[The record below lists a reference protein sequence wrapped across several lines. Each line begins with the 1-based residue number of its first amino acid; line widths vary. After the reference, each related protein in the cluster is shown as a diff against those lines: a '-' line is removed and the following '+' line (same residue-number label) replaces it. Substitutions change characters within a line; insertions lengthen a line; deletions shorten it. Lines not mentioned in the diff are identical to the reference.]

1 MEKVKSMMPQDAS
14 SEHDDSVNAPP
25 GSTRAGSAAPANV
38 AQRACVV
45 VLAGDR
51 MGESFPLNDGRT
63 SIGRGLH
70 ADVRVND
77 EGISRAHAMIE
88 RVDNEYVLSDAGSTN
103 GTFANGQRV
112 DRQVLKEGDKIQIG
126 ASSVLRF
133 TFSDDSDDD
142 SQSRLYESALRDR
155 LTGIF
160 NRGYFS
166 NRLESDVA
174 FALRHG
180 KPLSLVRFDIDNYAE
195 LCRDQGQDAAD
206 EVIREIAHRVEGT
219 TRSEDIFARYGT
231 ESFVIICRD
240 VDALRASRAAG
251 RILEIIQKSPEG
263 AEASAQ
269 SPARVSVGVADL
281 TMLRHPGA
289 EALIDAANAAL
300 GVAQGAG
307 GHRVEVFDPDG
318 DAPDA

>member
-1 MEKVKSMMPQDAS
+1 MS
-14 SEHDDSVNAPP
+14 
-25 GSTRAGSAAPANV
+25 AGAVGVP
-38 AQRACVV
+38 QRACVV

-88 RVDNEYVLSDAGSTN
+88 RVDDTYVLSDAGSTN

-112 DRQVLKEGDKIQIG
+112 DRQELKEGDKIQIG

-133 TFSDDSDDD
+133 TFSDDSEGDD
-142 SQSRLYESALRDR
+142 QSRLYESALRDR

-160 NRGYFS
+160 NRGYLS

-180 KPLSLVRFDIDNYAE
+180 KPLSLVRFEIDGYEQILAAK
-195 LCRDQGQDAAD
+195 GQDAAD
-206 EVIREIAHRVEGT
+206 LLVREIANRVEGT

-251 RILEIIQKSPEG
+251 RILEIIDRAPVIGEGELELRPE
-263 AEASAQ
+263 
-269 SPARVSVGVADL
+269 VSVGVSDL
-281 TMLRHPGA
+281 TMLRRPGA
-289 EALIDAANAAL
+289 QALIDAANVALKAAKD
-300 GVAQGAG
+300 GG
-307 GHRVEVFDPDG
+307 GHRVEVYDPEGND
-318 DAPDA
+318 PEP